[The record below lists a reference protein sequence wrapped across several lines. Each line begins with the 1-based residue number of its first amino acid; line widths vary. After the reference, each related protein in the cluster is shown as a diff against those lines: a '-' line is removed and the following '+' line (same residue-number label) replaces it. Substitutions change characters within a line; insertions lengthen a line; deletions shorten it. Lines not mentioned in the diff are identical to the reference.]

1 VALEGGE
8 REFPIVKEFPEG
20 SAVSHESSES
30 EDAGAD
36 RLISLI
42 KSNNPEFREKST
54 LERNNF
60 PHRGAMDMG
69 PRRLERG

>member
-1 VALEGGE
+1 VALEGGG

-20 SAVSHESSES
+20 SAVSQESSES

-42 KSNNPEFREKST
+42 KSNNRKLRGKST
-54 LERNNF
+54 LEGNNF
-60 PHRGAMDMG
+60 PHSHAMEMG
-69 PRRLERG
+69 PRRLERA